1 MPRRVLHA
9 SESTSG
15 GVGEFLTGLVA
26 DQLARGDSVA
36 VAVPSEG
43 PVPARLEGQGARHMP
58 WEAIPQPGPAMVPE
72 ARALRAIVR
81 EVDPDVVHL
90 HSSKAGIVGRLL
102 LRGRRATVMQ
112 PHAWSFFART
122 GAVQRATL
130 LWERLGARWA
140 DVVLCVSEDERR
152 LGEEAGVKADYRV
165 LPNGVDLERFPAPEP
180 GARERARGR
189 LGVGVEPV
197 AVCVGR
203 LHRQKNQ
210 AALLDAWPAVREAI
224 PGARLALVGEGPDRD
239 ALATRAVEGVDLVG
253 QTSDVR
259 GWLEAA
265 NVVVQPSRW
274 EGMSL
279 SLLEAM
285 ACARSVV
292 VTDVSGMREVVAD
305 GTGGVVAPDDR
316 DALVLAVT
324 ERLGNPRDA
333 DAEGAAGRRRIEQH
347 HDRRVQFEGIAAL
360 YDELLERRT

>member
-1 MPRRVLHA
+1 MTRRVLHA

-15 GVGEFLTGLVA
+15 GVGEFLSALVA

-36 VAVPSEG
+36 VAVPSAG
-43 PVPARLEGQGARHMP
+43 PVPARLAERGARHMP

-72 ARALRAIVR
+72 ARALRSIIR
-81 EVDPDVVHL
+81 DVDPDVVHL

-102 LRGRRATVMQ
+102 LRRRRATIMQ

-130 LWERLGARWA
+130 MWERLGARWA

-152 LGEEAGVKADYRV
+152 LAEEAGVKADYRV
-165 LPNGVDLERFPAPEP
+165 LPNGVDLERFAAPRP
-180 GARERARGR
+180 GARERARER
-189 LGVGVEPV
+189 LGVGVEPL

-210 AALLDAWPAVREAI
+210 AALLDAWPAVRAAV
-224 PGARLALVGEGPDRD
+224 PGARVALVGEGPDRD
-239 ALATRAVEGVDLVG
+239 ALAMRAVEGVDLIG
-253 QTSDVR
+253 QTDDVC

-292 VTDVSGMREVVAD
+292 VTDVSGMREVVSGD
-305 GTGGVVAPDDR
+305 TGGVVPPGDR
-316 DALVLAVT
+316 GALARAVA
-324 ERLGNPRDA
+324 ERLGDPEGA
-333 DAEGAAGRRRIEQH
+333 DAEGAAGRRRVEQQ
-347 HDRRVQFEGIAAL
+347 HDRRVQLAGIAAL
-360 YDELLERRT
+360 YDELLERRA